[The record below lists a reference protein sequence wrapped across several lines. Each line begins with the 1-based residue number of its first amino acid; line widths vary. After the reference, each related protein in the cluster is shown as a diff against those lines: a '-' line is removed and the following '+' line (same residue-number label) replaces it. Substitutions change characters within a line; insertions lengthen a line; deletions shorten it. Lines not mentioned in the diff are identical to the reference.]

1 MTVLYMV
8 CINYILNTGA
18 TRQKKLVVSWRVT
31 LSVSVYAEAASLT
44 LLLACLSVAL
54 TAFGPREIPLSA
66 NLVLGQQLFLLGVP
80 LAPVR

>member
-8 CINYILNTGA
+8 CINYILERLG
-18 TRQKKLVVSWRVT
+18 KKSLLSLVRVT